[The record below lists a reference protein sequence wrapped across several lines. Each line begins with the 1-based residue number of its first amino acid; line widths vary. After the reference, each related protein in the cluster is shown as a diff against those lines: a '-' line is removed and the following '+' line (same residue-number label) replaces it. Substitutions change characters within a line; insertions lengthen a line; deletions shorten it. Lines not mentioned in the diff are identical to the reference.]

1 MSMAD
6 SKDLTVSQVII
17 KIDTSQADAKVRELM
32 QFFQKKRKYIRRIM
46 AGPIANAKKKVQ
58 VAARGAMR
66 SDPRQAYK
74 AVRGYVWKRGD
85 IGMSVS
91 IMDGKKRGGKT
102 YSRVRKIHRPI
113 KERTLQIDSYM
124 GADRGFVLR
133 ALDQGH
139 GNIVTKLKTGGV
151 GKLPMLP
158 AKRFFA
164 RAAEPAVSE
173 AAEEVARRISI
184 LIKEVSEGKK

>member
-1 MSMAD
+1 MAD
-6 SKDLTVSQVII
+6 TKDLTVSQVII
-17 KIDTSQADAKVRELM
+17 KIDTSQADAKVKELM
-32 QFFQKKRKYIRRIM
+32 QFFQKRRKYIRRIM
-46 AGPIANAKKKVQ
+46 ASPIAYVRKKVQ

-66 SDPRQAYK
+66 RDPRQAYK

-102 YSRVRKIHRPI
+102 YSRNRKIHRPI
-113 KERTLQIDSYM
+113 KERTIQLDSYM

-133 ALDQGH
+133 AIDQGH
-139 GNIVTKLKTGGV
+139 GNITTKLKTGGE

-158 AKRFFA
+158 AKRFFFK
-164 RAAEPAVSE
+164 AAEPAMDEAVAEVS
-173 AAEEVARRISI
+173 RRISI

>member
-1 MSMAD
+1 MSVEQYNI
-6 SKDLTVSQVII
+6 T
-17 KIDTSQADAKVRELM
+17 IDTTLADKKTKELV
-32 QFFQKKRKYIRRIM
+32 QFWDKKRKYIRSIM
-46 AGPIANAKKKVQ
+46 RKPIAQVKREVANAAKASMK
-58 VAARGAMR
+58 
-66 SDPRQAYK
+66 SDPRKAYK

-102 YSRVRKIHRPI
+102 YTRNRKIHRPI
-113 KERTLQIDSYM
+113 KERTLQLDSYM

-133 ALDQGH
+133 AIDQGH
-139 GNIVTKLKTGGV
+139 GNITTKLKTGGE

-158 AKRFFA
+158 AKRFFIK
-164 RAAEPAVSE
+164 AAEPAMDEAVAEVS
-173 AAEEVARRISI
+173 RRISI